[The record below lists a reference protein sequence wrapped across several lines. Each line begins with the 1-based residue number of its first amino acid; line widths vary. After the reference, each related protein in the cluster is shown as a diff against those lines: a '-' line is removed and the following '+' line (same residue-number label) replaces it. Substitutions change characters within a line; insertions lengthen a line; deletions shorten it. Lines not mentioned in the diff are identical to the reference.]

1 MSLASLNTGMFNAIK
16 RHFSKAYNVAFWIL
30 FAPGM
35 IMTLYGV
42 HELYTKYFD
51 ELSKQDHMQFFLR
64 FFFPISLALYITVL
78 ERRQRLQRDDL
89 IKRGRDYLRRKQSA
103 K

>member
-1 MSLASLNTGMFNAIK
+1 MLKRIK
-16 RHFSKAYNVAFWIL
+16 EHFSKGYNVAFWVL
-30 FAPGM
+30 FSPGM
-35 IMTLYGV
+35 IITLAGV

-51 ELSKQDHMQFFLR
+51 ELTTQDHFQFLIRFL
-64 FFFPISLALYITVL
+64 FPVALATLITVL

-89 IKRGRDYLRRKQSA
+89 VKRGKAYLRRKRST